1 MKNPKEFSLIKLN
14 VNCAPHQVGADPTR
28 SLLDYLRKDL
38 GLTGAKNGCDQKG
51 ICGACTV
58 IVNGK
63 AVKSC
68 QLKLNQLDN
77 AEIITIE
84 GLSNGD
90 TLHPLQKAFI
100 SEGAIQCG
108 FCTSGMIMAAK
119 ALLEQNPLPSSID
132 IKRALKGS
140 LCRCGTYPK
149 VIRAIQKA
157 ATSISSGSEK
167 KEKKYFSNNY
177 IGAPLPVKGALEK
190 VTGRLKFVDDLL
202 EEDMLFGKIVW
213 SRYAHAKIKKVNLV
227 KAKGISG
234 VVAVL
239 TAADVPGENAFGA
252 IKADQPVLA
261 QDKVRYL
268 GDPIAL
274 VIGENKYAAELGCKM
289 VEVEYNQLQPIY
301 NPEDALIEKA
311 PKLFPKGNL
320 AVKCTLKCGDV
331 ERGIRESD
339 VVVKGTFTTPAI
351 EHAYLEPEAGIGE
364 WKDGRVIIRA
374 GNQHPQ
380 SIQRQIAHIIKLPEK
395 DIRIVSHPTGGAFG
409 GKTGI
414 SIQALLALGA
424 FMTHRRVKIVL
435 TREESLKA
443 SVKRH
448 PMRYHCQI
456 GFDKDGHI
464 KFVKGDILVNCGAY
478 QAFSIPVV
486 EQATNFSTGP
496 YIVPHVHVTALGVFT
511 NTPPSSAFRGF
522 GVPQPTFAIESLMDE
537 AAKKLGISPLEIR
550 RLNALKSGD
559 RTPSGQLL
567 GPDTHLLETL
577 EAIKIDYLSAR
588 KINKV
593 KSNFGVGIAC
603 GWKNVG
609 LGHGENDY
617 ANAEIEILPEGRIML
632 RVGAIDLGQGSSTI
646 LAQIAA
652 HELEIS
658 YELIDVEMGDT
669 DLDPDARETNASRQT
684 VMSGNAVLE
693 TIKQL
698 LNTAKKQGQL
708 YCPKLQGDIHLKEG
722 CFFNAKGH
730 CIDMFVLAKRL
741 FVDGKRLLARGKY
754 VAPETFP
761 IGSSLGNRNYF
772 AYGFF
777 SNLAIVSL
785 DSDSGRVKVEKIISA
800 YDVGQ
805 VINQS
810 TLEGQLE
817 GGAIMGMGYALS
829 EEYRSYGPKKTENL
843 GQCGV
848 PRFTTI
854 PSIIELRLI
863 NPGDSLGPYGAKGV
877 GEMAMIAVA
886 PSITNAIYDAIGIQ
900 IKDLPTNPKR
910 LREVWRN
917 LNENTNS

>member
-1 MKNPKEFSLIKLN
+1 MKNPKKFPLIQLN
-14 VNCAPHQVGADPTR
+14 MNRVLHQVEADPTR
-28 SLLDYLRKDL
+28 SLLDYLRRDL
-38 GLTGAKNGCDQKG
+38 GLTGAKDGCDQKG

-63 AVKSC
+63 AIKSC
-68 QLKLNQLDN
+68 QLKLNQLND
-77 AEIITIE
+77 AEIMTIE
-84 GLSNGD
+84 GLSDGGNM
-90 TLHPLQKAFI
+90 HPLQSAFI

-119 ALLEQNPLPSSID
+119 ALLDQNPLPSSMD
-132 IKRALKGS
+132 IKRALNGN

-149 VIRAIQKA
+149 VIRAVQKA
-157 ATSISSGSEK
+157 AAVINSGSEK

-177 IGAPLPVKGALEK
+177 IGAPLPAKGTLEK

-213 SRYAHAKIKKVNLV
+213 SKYAHAKIKKVDSV
-227 KAKGISG
+227 KAKGIPG

-239 TAADVPGENAFGA
+239 TTTDVPGGNAFGA
-252 IKADQPVLA
+252 IKADQPVFA

-274 VIGENKYAAELGCKM
+274 VIAENKYVAELGCKM
-289 VEVEYNQLQPIY
+289 VEVEYEQLPPIY
-301 NPEDALIEKA
+301 NPEDALTKEA

-320 AVKCTLKCGDV
+320 AHECILKRGDIGK
-331 ERGIRESD
+331 GISESD
-339 VVVKGTFTTPAI
+339 IVVEGTFTTPAV
-351 EHAYLEPEAGIGE
+351 EHAYLETEAGIGE
-364 WKDGRVIIRA
+364 WKDGHIIIRA

-380 SIQRQIAHIIKLPEK
+380 SIRRQIASVLKLPEK
-395 DIRIVSHPTGGAFG
+395 NIRVISHPTGGAFG
-409 GKTGI
+409 GKTSI

-424 FMTHRRVKIVL
+424 FVTHRRVKIVL

-456 GFDKDGHI
+456 GFDNDGHI
-464 KFVKGDILVNCGAY
+464 KFVKGDMLFNCGAY
-478 QAFSIPVV
+478 QAFSIPVI

-496 YIVPHVHVTALGVFT
+496 YIVPHVRVRAHGVFT

-537 AAKKLGISPLEIR
+537 AARKLGISPLKIR

-559 RTPSGQLL
+559 RTATGQLL

-577 EAIKIDYLSAR
+577 EAVKREYLSFKR
-588 KINKV
+588 TNEGRT
-593 KSNFGVGIAC
+593 NFGIGIAC

-609 LGHGENDY
+609 LGFGENDY
-617 ANAEIEILPEGRIML
+617 ANAEIEVLPEGRVLL

-646 LAQIAA
+646 LSQIAA
-652 HELEIS
+652 HELGIN
-658 YELIDVEMGDT
+658 YELINVKMGDT

-693 TIKQL
+693 AIKQL
-698 LNTAKKQGQL
+698 LKIAKNQRQL
-708 YCPKLQGDIHLKEG
+708 YCPELQGDIQIKDG
-722 CFFNAKGH
+722 CFIDAKGY
-730 CIDMFVLAKRL
+730 CVNMFVLAKRL
-741 FVDGKRLLARGKY
+741 FRDGKRLLAHGNY
-754 VAPETFP
+754 TAPETFP
-761 IGSSLGNRNYF
+761 IGSSCGDKNYF

-777 SNLAIVSL
+777 SNLAIVSVDL
-785 DSDSGRVKVEKIISA
+785 DNGRVEVRKIISA
-800 YDVGQ
+800 YDIGQ
-805 VINQS
+805 VINRS

-817 GGAIMGMGYALS
+817 GGAIMGIGYALS
-829 EEYRSYGPKKTENL
+829 EEYHAYGPNQTKNL

-848 PRFTTI
+848 PRIVTT
-854 PSIIELRLI
+854 PSELEVRLI
-863 NPGDSLGPYGAKGV
+863 EEKDSVGPYGAKGV

-886 PSITNAIYDAIGIQ
+886 PAITNAIYDAAGIR
-900 IKDLPTNPKR
+900 IKNLPATIERIKKA
-910 LREVWRN
+910 LKE
-917 LNENTNS
+917 LK